1 MVASA
6 LVYFTGGETAT
17 VTKQYRFGGPPIRS
31 GFMQKKKSL
40 LLPGIEPRF
49 LGLHLTVVITL
60 SQKFQLNNRDWG
72 D

>member
-1 MVASA
+1 MEASA

-17 VTKQYRFGGPPIRS
+17 DTKQYRFGGPLIRS
-31 GFMQKKKSL
+31 RLMQTKKSL

-49 LGLHLTVVITL
+49 LGLHRTVVTTL